1 MNQKDWI
8 DFFQAVN
15 GRNPSIQEMA
25 DAAKRGEFVRESS
38 KRQEQP
44 VEVKKAEETVEIKEP
59 LAPVEP
65 AKTEK
70 TVETT
75 PPKEATESVE
85 PIVESYDVAEEP
97 LVNSSIEERQ
107 TFQTPNLGQEA
118 PTVNLQ
124 EQINPIQ
131 GGTTN
136 KSLNS
141 FAEQANASFQ
151 QTNSTFN
158 QPWKK
163 PEKKSPTNFIMIAIA
178 TIPVIL
184 WALGLFILGVV
195 GDESSMGLGLAF
207 WTLVVGLPAIIID
220 ILPALLNK
228 TDKKWLI
235 FVFSIL
241 LSWTFLGWIILLIV
255 SINMNKEA
263 ERLKQQQMMMQ
274 ITGEPGNTAAYNSFQ
289 TQARTAQQFQDASFG
304 PVSYTHLTLPTTSRV

>member
-25 DAAKRGEFVRESS
+25 DAAKRGEFVRENS

-44 VEVKKAEETVEIKEP
+44 VEANKLEETVEIKEP

-75 PPKEATESVE
+75 PPKEAAESIE
-85 PIVESYDVAEEP
+85 PVVESYDVAEEP
-97 LVNSSIEERQ
+97 LVDSSIEKRQ

-118 PTVNLQ
+118 PTANFQAQV
-124 EQINPIQ
+124 NPIQ
-131 GGTTN
+131 GTTN

-151 QTNSTFN
+151 QTNSTLN

-163 PEKKSPTNFIMIAIA
+163 PEKKSPTNLIMIAIA

-184 WALGLFILGVV
+184 WALGMFILGVV

-207 WTLVVGLPAIIID
+207 WTLIVGLPAIIID

-304 PVSYTHLTLPTTSRV
+304 PNSNPNNTN

>member
-65 AKTEK
+65 AKTEE

-75 PPKEATESVE
+75 PPKKATESVE
-85 PIVESYDVAEEP
+85 PVVESYDVAEEP
-97 LVNSSIEERQ
+97 LVDSSIEERQ

-118 PTVNLQ
+118 PTANFQAQV
-124 EQINPIQ
+124 NPIQ
-131 GGTTN
+131 GTTN

-151 QTNSTFN
+151 QTNSTLN
-158 QPWKK
+158 KPWKK
-163 PEKKSPTNFIMIAIA
+163 PEKKSPTNLIMIAIA

-184 WALGLFILGVV
+184 WALGLFLLGVV

-207 WTLVVGLPAIIID
+207 WILILGLPAIIID

-241 LSWTFLGWIILLIV
+241 LSWTFLGWLILLIV
-255 SINMNKEA
+255 SINMNREA

-289 TQARTAQQFQDASFG
+289 TQARTAQQFQDTSFG
-304 PVSYTHLTLPTTSRV
+304 PNSNPNNNN

>member
-65 AKTEK
+65 AKTEE

-75 PPKEATESVE
+75 PPKKATESVE
-85 PIVESYDVAEEP
+85 PVVESYDVAEEP
-97 LVNSSIEERQ
+97 LVDSSVYERQ

-141 FAEQANASFQ
+141 FAQQANASFQ

-158 QPWKK
+158 EPWKK
-163 PEKKSPTNFIMIAIA
+163 PEKKSPTKLIMVAIA

-184 WALGLFILGVV
+184 WALGLFLLGVV

-207 WTLVVGLPAIIID
+207 WILILGLPAIIID

-241 LSWTFLGWIILLIV
+241 LSWTFLGWLILLIV

-274 ITGEPGNTAAYNSFQ
+274 ITGGPGNTASYNSFQ
-289 TQARTAQQFQDASFG
+289 TQARTAQQFQDTSFG
-304 PVSYTHLTLPTTSRV
+304 PNSNPNNNN

>member
-85 PIVESYDVAEEP
+85 PVVESYDVAEEP
-97 LVNSSIEERQ
+97 LVDSSIEKRQ

-118 PTVNLQ
+118 PTANFQAQV
-124 EQINPIQ
+124 NPIQ
-131 GGTTN
+131 GTTN

-151 QTNSTFN
+151 QTNSTLN

-163 PEKKSPTNFIMIAIA
+163 PEKKSPTNLIMIAIA

-184 WALGLFILGVV
+184 WALGMFILGVV

-207 WTLVVGLPAIIID
+207 WTLIVGLPAIIID

-304 PVSYTHLTLPTTSRV
+304 PNSNPNNNN

>member
-1 MNQKDWI
+1 MHIINT
-8 DFFQAVN
+8 
-15 GRNPSIQEMA
+15 

-65 AKTEK
+65 AKTEE

-75 PPKEATESVE
+75 PPKKATESVE
-85 PIVESYDVAEEP
+85 PVVESYDVAEEP
-97 LVNSSIEERQ
+97 LVDSSVYERQ

-141 FAEQANASFQ
+141 FAQQANASFQ

-158 QPWKK
+158 EPWKK
-163 PEKKSPTNFIMIAIA
+163 PEKKSPTNLIMVAIA

-184 WALGLFILGVV
+184 WALGLFLLGVV

-207 WTLVVGLPAIIID
+207 WILILGLPAIIID

-241 LSWTFLGWIILLIV
+241 LSWTFLGWLILLIV

-289 TQARTAQQFQDASFG
+289 TQARTAQQFQDTSFG
-304 PVSYTHLTLPTTSRV
+304 PNSNPNNNN

>member
-65 AKTEK
+65 AKTEE

-75 PPKEATESVE
+75 PPKKATESVE
-85 PIVESYDVAEEP
+85 PVVESYDVAEEP
-97 LVNSSIEERQ
+97 LVDSSIEERQ

-141 FAEQANASFQ
+141 FAQQANASFQ

-158 QPWKK
+158 EPWKK
-163 PEKKSPTNFIMIAIA
+163 PEKKSPTNLIMVAIA

-184 WALGLFILGVV
+184 WALGLFLLGVV

-207 WTLVVGLPAIIID
+207 WILILGLPAIIID

-241 LSWTFLGWIILLIV
+241 LSWTFLGWLILLIV

-274 ITGEPGNTAAYNSFQ
+274 ITGGPGNTASYNSFQ
-289 TQARTAQQFQDASFG
+289 TQARTAQQFQDTSFG
-304 PVSYTHLTLPTTSRV
+304 PNSNPNNNN

>member
-25 DAAKRGEFVRESS
+25 DAAKRGEFVRENS

-44 VEVKKAEETVEIKEP
+44 VEANKLEETVEIKEP

-75 PPKEATESVE
+75 PPKEAAESIE
-85 PIVESYDVAEEP
+85 PVVESYDVAEEP
-97 LVNSSIEERQ
+97 LVDSSIEKRQ

-118 PTVNLQ
+118 PTANFQAQV
-124 EQINPIQ
+124 NPIQ
-131 GGTTN
+131 GTTN

-151 QTNSTFN
+151 QTNSTLN

-163 PEKKSPTNFIMIAIA
+163 PQKKSPTNHIMIAIA

-184 WALGLFILGVV
+184 WALGMFILGVV

-207 WTLVVGLPAIIID
+207 WTLIVGLPAIIID

-304 PVSYTHLTLPTTSRV
+304 PNSNPNNNN

>member
-85 PIVESYDVAEEP
+85 PVVESYDVAEEP

-207 WTLVVGLPAIIID
+207 WTLIVGLPAIIID

-304 PVSYTHLTLPTTSRV
+304 PNSNPNNNN

>member
-65 AKTEK
+65 AKTEE

-75 PPKEATESVE
+75 SPKEAAESIE
-85 PIVESYDVAEEP
+85 PVVESYDVAEEP
-97 LVNSSIEERQ
+97 LVDSSIEKRQ

-118 PTVNLQ
+118 PTANFQAQV
-124 EQINPIQ
+124 NPIQ
-131 GGTTN
+131 GTTN

-151 QTNSTFN
+151 QTNSTLN

-163 PEKKSPTNFIMIAIA
+163 PEKKSPTNLIMIAIA

-184 WALGLFILGVV
+184 WALGMFILGVV

-207 WTLVVGLPAIIID
+207 WTLIVGLPAIIID

-304 PVSYTHLTLPTTSRV
+304 PNSNPNNNN

>member
-65 AKTEK
+65 AKTEE

-75 PPKEATESVE
+75 PPKKATESVE
-85 PIVESYDVAEEP
+85 PVVESYDVAEEP
-97 LVNSSIEERQ
+97 LVDSSIEERQ

-118 PTVNLQ
+118 PTANFQAQV
-124 EQINPIQ
+124 NPIQ
-131 GGTTN
+131 GTTN

-141 FAEQANASFQ
+141 FAQQANASFQ

-158 QPWKK
+158 EPWKK
-163 PEKKSPTNFIMIAIA
+163 PEKKSPTNLIMIAIA

-184 WALGLFILGVV
+184 WALGLFLLGVV

-207 WTLVVGLPAIIID
+207 WILILGLPAIIID

-241 LSWTFLGWIILLIV
+241 LSWTFLGWLILLIV

-289 TQARTAQQFQDASFG
+289 TQARTAQQFQDTSFG
-304 PVSYTHLTLPTTSRV
+304 PNSNPNNNN

>member
-44 VEVKKAEETVEIKEP
+44 VEANKPEERVEIKEP

-65 AKTEK
+65 DKTEG

-75 PPKEATESVE
+75 PPKEAAESIE
-85 PIVESYDVAEEP
+85 PVVESYDVAEEP
-97 LVNSSIEERQ
+97 LVDSSIEERQ

-118 PTVNLQ
+118 PTANFQ
-124 EQINPIQ
+124 AQINPIQ
-131 GGTTN
+131 GTTN
-136 KSLNS
+136 NSLNS
-141 FAEQANASFQ
+141 FAEQANANFQ
-151 QTNSTFN
+151 QANSTLN

-163 PEKKSPTNFIMIAIA
+163 PEKKSQTNLIMIAIA
-178 TIPVIL
+178 IIPVIL
-184 WALGLFILGVV
+184 WALGLFLLGVV

-207 WTLVVGLPAIIID
+207 WILILGLPAIIID

-241 LSWTFLGWIILLIV
+241 LSWTFLGWLILLIV
-255 SINMNKEA
+255 SINMNREA

-289 TQARTAQQFQDASFG
+289 TQARTAQQFQDTSFG
-304 PVSYTHLTLPTTSRV
+304 PNSNPNNNN

>member
-38 KRQEQP
+38 KRQKQP

-65 AKTEK
+65 AKTEE

-85 PIVESYDVAEEP
+85 TVVESYDVAEEP
-97 LVNSSIEERQ
+97 LVDSSIEERQ

-118 PTVNLQ
+118 PTANFQAQV
-124 EQINPIQ
+124 NPIQ
-131 GGTTN
+131 GTTN

-141 FAEQANASFQ
+141 FAEQANANFQ
-151 QTNSTFN
+151 QTNSTLN

-163 PEKKSPTNFIMIAIA
+163 PEKKSPTNLIMIAIA

-184 WALGLFILGVV
+184 WALGMFILGVV

-228 TDKKWLI
+228 TDRKWLI

-304 PVSYTHLTLPTTSRV
+304 PNSNPNNNN

>member
-1 MNQKDWI
+1 M
-8 DFFQAVN
+8 
-15 GRNPSIQEMA
+15 
-25 DAAKRGEFVRESS
+25 
-38 KRQEQP
+38 
-44 VEVKKAEETVEIKEP
+44 
-59 LAPVEP
+59 APVEP

-85 PIVESYDVAEEP
+85 PVVESYDVAEEP

-304 PVSYTHLTLPTTSRV
+304 PNSNPNNNN

>member
-65 AKTEK
+65 AKTEE

-75 PPKEATESVE
+75 PPKKATESVE
-85 PIVESYDVAEEP
+85 PVVESYDVAEEP
-97 LVNSSIEERQ
+97 LVDSSIEERQ

-118 PTVNLQ
+118 PTANFQAQV
-124 EQINPIQ
+124 NPIQ

-141 FAEQANASFQ
+141 FAQQANASFQ

-158 QPWKK
+158 EPWKK
-163 PEKKSPTNFIMIAIA
+163 PEKKSPTNLIMIAIA

-184 WALGLFILGVV
+184 WALGLFLLGVV

-207 WTLVVGLPAIIID
+207 WILILGLPAIIID

-241 LSWTFLGWIILLIV
+241 LSWTFLGWLILLIV

-289 TQARTAQQFQDASFG
+289 TQARTAQQFQDTSFG
-304 PVSYTHLTLPTTSRV
+304 PNSNPNNNN

>member
-38 KRQEQP
+38 KRQKQP

-65 AKTEK
+65 AKTEE

-75 PPKEATESVE
+75 PPKKATESVE
-85 PIVESYDVAEEP
+85 PVVESYDVAEEP
-97 LVNSSIEERQ
+97 LVDSSIEERQ

-118 PTVNLQ
+118 PTANFQAQV
-124 EQINPIQ
+124 NPIQ
-131 GGTTN
+131 GTTN

-141 FAEQANASFQ
+141 FAQQTNASFQ

-158 QPWKK
+158 EPWKK
-163 PEKKSPTNFIMIAIA
+163 PEKKSPTNLIMVAIA

-184 WALGLFILGVV
+184 WALGLFLLGVV

-207 WTLVVGLPAIIID
+207 WILILGLPAIIID

-241 LSWTFLGWIILLIV
+241 LSWTFLGWLILLIV

-289 TQARTAQQFQDASFG
+289 TQARTAQQFQDTSFG
-304 PVSYTHLTLPTTSRV
+304 PNSNPNNNN

>member
-65 AKTEK
+65 AKTGE
-70 TVETT
+70 TLETT
-75 PPKEATESVE
+75 SPKEATESVE
-85 PIVESYDVAEEP
+85 PVVESYDVAEEP
-97 LVNSSIEERQ
+97 LVDSSIEERQ

-118 PTVNLQ
+118 PTANFQAQV
-124 EQINPIQ
+124 NPIQ
-131 GGTTN
+131 GTTN

-141 FAEQANASFQ
+141 FAEQANANFQ
-151 QTNSTFN
+151 QTNSTLN

-163 PEKKSPTNFIMIAIA
+163 PEKKSPTNLIMIAIA

-184 WALGLFILGVV
+184 WALGMFILGVV

-289 TQARTAQQFQDASFG
+289 TQARTAQQFQDTSFG
-304 PVSYTHLTLPTTSRV
+304 PNSNPNNNN

>member
-65 AKTEK
+65 AKTEE

-75 PPKEATESVE
+75 PPKKATESVE
-85 PIVESYDVAEEP
+85 PVVESYDVAEEP
-97 LVNSSIEERQ
+97 LVDSSIEERQ

-118 PTVNLQ
+118 PTANFQAQV
-124 EQINPIQ
+124 NPIQ
-131 GGTTN
+131 GTTN

-141 FAEQANASFQ
+141 FAQQANASFQ
-151 QTNSTFN
+151 QTNSTLN

-163 PEKKSPTNFIMIAIA
+163 PEKKSPTNLIMIAIA

-184 WALGLFILGVV
+184 WALGLFLLGVV

-207 WTLVVGLPAIIID
+207 WILILGLPAIIID

-241 LSWTFLGWIILLIV
+241 LSWTFLGWLILLIV

-263 ERLKQQQMMMQ
+263 EHLKQQQMMMQ

-289 TQARTAQQFQDASFG
+289 IQARTAQQFQDTSFG
-304 PVSYTHLTLPTTSRV
+304 PNSNPNNNN

>member
-25 DAAKRGEFVRESS
+25 DAAKRGEFVRENS

-75 PPKEATESVE
+75 PPKEAAESIE
-85 PIVESYDVAEEP
+85 PVVESYDVAEEP
-97 LVNSSIEERQ
+97 LVDSSIEKRQ

-118 PTVNLQ
+118 PTANFQ
-124 EQINPIQ
+124 AQINPIQ
-131 GGTTN
+131 GTTN

-151 QTNSTFN
+151 QTNSTLN

-163 PEKKSPTNFIMIAIA
+163 PEKKSPTNLIMIAIA

-184 WALGLFILGVV
+184 WALGMFILGVV

-207 WTLVVGLPAIIID
+207 WTLIVGLPAIIID

-304 PVSYTHLTLPTTSRV
+304 PNSNPNNNN

>member
-65 AKTEK
+65 AKTEE

-75 PPKEATESVE
+75 PPKKATESVE
-85 PIVESYDVAEEP
+85 PVVESYDVAEEP
-97 LVNSSIEERQ
+97 LVDSSIEERQ

-118 PTVNLQ
+118 PTANFQAQV
-124 EQINPIQ
+124 NPIQ
-131 GGTTN
+131 GTTN

-141 FAEQANASFQ
+141 FAEQANANFQ
-151 QTNSTFN
+151 QTNSTLN

-163 PEKKSPTNFIMIAIA
+163 PEKKSPTNLIMIAIA
-178 TIPVIL
+178 IIPVIL
-184 WALGLFILGVV
+184 WALGLFLLGVV

-207 WTLVVGLPAIIID
+207 WILILGLPAIIID

-241 LSWTFLGWIILLIV
+241 LSWTFLGWLILLIV
-255 SINMNKEA
+255 SINMNREA

-289 TQARTAQQFQDASFG
+289 TQARTAQQFQDTSFG
-304 PVSYTHLTLPTTSRV
+304 PNSNPNNNN

>member
-38 KRQEQP
+38 KRQKQP
-44 VEVKKAEETVEIKEP
+44 VEVKKAEEAVEIKEP

-65 AKTEK
+65 AKTEE

-85 PIVESYDVAEEP
+85 PVVESYDVAEEP
-97 LVNSSIEERQ
+97 LVDSSIEERQ

-118 PTVNLQ
+118 PTANFQAQV
-124 EQINPIQ
+124 NPIQ
-131 GGTTN
+131 GTTN

-151 QTNSTFN
+151 QTNSTLN

-163 PEKKSPTNFIMIAIA
+163 PEKKSPTNLIMIAIA

-184 WALGLFILGVV
+184 WALGMFILGVV

-207 WTLVVGLPAIIID
+207 WILIVGLPAIIID

-241 LSWTFLGWIILLIV
+241 LSWTFLGWLILLIV

-289 TQARTAQQFQDASFG
+289 TQARTAQQFQDTSFG
-304 PVSYTHLTLPTTSRV
+304 PNSNPNNNN

>member
-75 PPKEATESVE
+75 PPKKATESVE
-85 PIVESYDVAEEP
+85 PVVESYDVAEEP
-97 LVNSSIEERQ
+97 LVDSSVYERQ

-141 FAEQANASFQ
+141 FAQQANASFQ

-158 QPWKK
+158 EPWKK
-163 PEKKSPTNFIMIAIA
+163 PEKKSPTNLIMVAIA

-184 WALGLFILGVV
+184 WALGLFLLGVV

-207 WTLVVGLPAIIID
+207 WILILGLPAIIID

-241 LSWTFLGWIILLIV
+241 LSWTFLGWLILLIV

-289 TQARTAQQFQDASFG
+289 TQARTAQQFQDTSFG
-304 PVSYTHLTLPTTSRV
+304 PNSNPNNNN

>member
-44 VEVKKAEETVEIKEP
+44 VEVKKAEETVEIKEH

-65 AKTEK
+65 AKTEE

-75 PPKEATESVE
+75 PPKKATESVE
-85 PIVESYDVAEEP
+85 PVVESYDVAEEP
-97 LVNSSIEERQ
+97 LVDSSVYERQ

-141 FAEQANASFQ
+141 FAQQANASFQ
-151 QTNSTFN
+151 QTNSTLN

-163 PEKKSPTNFIMIAIA
+163 PEKKSPTNLIMIAIA

-184 WALGLFILGVV
+184 WALGLFLLGVV

-207 WTLVVGLPAIIID
+207 WILILGLPAIIID

-241 LSWTFLGWIILLIV
+241 LSWTFLGWLILLIV

-289 TQARTAQQFQDASFG
+289 TQARTAQQFQDTSFG
-304 PVSYTHLTLPTTSRV
+304 PNSNPNNNN

>member
-25 DAAKRGEFVRESS
+25 DEAKRGEFVRESS

-65 AKTEK
+65 AKTEE

-75 PPKEATESVE
+75 PPKKATESVE
-85 PIVESYDVAEEP
+85 PVVESYDVAEEP
-97 LVNSSIEERQ
+97 LVDSSIEERQ

-118 PTVNLQ
+118 PTANFQAQV
-124 EQINPIQ
+124 NPIQ
-131 GGTTN
+131 GTTN

-141 FAEQANASFQ
+141 FAQQANASFQ
-151 QTNSTFN
+151 QTNSTLN

-163 PEKKSPTNFIMIAIA
+163 PEKKSPTNLIMIAIA

-184 WALGLFILGVV
+184 WALGLFLLGVV

-207 WTLVVGLPAIIID
+207 WILILGLPAIIID

-241 LSWTFLGWIILLIV
+241 LSWTFLGWLILLIV
-255 SINMNKEA
+255 SINMNREA

-289 TQARTAQQFQDASFG
+289 TQARTAQQFQDTSFG
-304 PVSYTHLTLPTTSRV
+304 PNSNPNNNN

>member
-65 AKTEK
+65 AKTEE

-75 PPKEATESVE
+75 PPKKATESVE
-85 PIVESYDVAEEP
+85 PVVESYDVAEEP
-97 LVNSSIEERQ
+97 LVDSSIEERQ

-118 PTVNLQ
+118 PTANFQAQV
-124 EQINPIQ
+124 NPIQ
-131 GGTTN
+131 GTTN

-151 QTNSTFN
+151 QTNSTLN

-163 PEKKSPTNFIMIAIA
+163 PEKKSPTNLIMIAIA

-184 WALGLFILGVV
+184 WALGLFLLGVV

-241 LSWTFLGWIILLIV
+241 LSWTFLGWLILLIV
-255 SINMNKEA
+255 SINMNREA

-289 TQARTAQQFQDASFG
+289 TQARTAQQFQDTSFG
-304 PVSYTHLTLPTTSRV
+304 PNSNPNNNN

>member
-65 AKTEK
+65 AKTEE

-75 PPKEATESVE
+75 PPKKATESVE
-85 PIVESYDVAEEP
+85 PVVESYDVAEEP
-97 LVNSSIEERQ
+97 LVDSSIEERQ

-118 PTVNLQ
+118 PTANFQAQV
-124 EQINPIQ
+124 NPIQ

-141 FAEQANASFQ
+141 FAQQANASFQ
-151 QTNSTFN
+151 QTNSTLN

-163 PEKKSPTNFIMIAIA
+163 PEKKSQTNLIMIAIA

-184 WALGLFILGVV
+184 WALGLFLLGVV

-207 WTLVVGLPAIIID
+207 WILILGLPAIIID

-241 LSWTFLGWIILLIV
+241 LSWTFLGWLILLIV
-255 SINMNKEA
+255 SFNMNKEA

-274 ITGEPGNTAAYNSFQ
+274 ITGGPGNTASYNSFQ
-289 TQARTAQQFQDASFG
+289 TQARTAQQFQDTSFG
-304 PVSYTHLTLPTTSRV
+304 PNSNPNNNN

>member
-44 VEVKKAEETVEIKEP
+44 VEVKKAEETVEIKDP

-65 AKTEK
+65 AKTEE

-75 PPKEATESVE
+75 PPKKATESVE
-85 PIVESYDVAEEP
+85 PVVESYDVAEEP
-97 LVNSSIEERQ
+97 LVDSSIEERQ

-118 PTVNLQ
+118 PTANFQAQV
-124 EQINPIQ
+124 NPIQ
-131 GGTTN
+131 GTTN

-141 FAEQANASFQ
+141 FAQQTNASFQ

-158 QPWKK
+158 EPWKK
-163 PEKKSPTNFIMIAIA
+163 PEKKSPTNLIMVAIA

-184 WALGLFILGVV
+184 WALGLFLLGVV

-207 WTLVVGLPAIIID
+207 WILILGLPAIIID

-241 LSWTFLGWIILLIV
+241 LSWTFLGWLILLIV

-289 TQARTAQQFQDASFG
+289 TQARTVQQFQDTSFG
-304 PVSYTHLTLPTTSRV
+304 PNSNPNNNN

>member
-25 DAAKRGEFVRESS
+25 DAAKRGEFVRETP
-38 KRQEQP
+38 KQT
-44 VEVKKAEETVEIKEP
+44 VEATKNLSQKETVEKTQNSEAVEHTEP
-59 LAPVEP
+59 IPSAE
-65 AKTEK
+65 
-70 TVETT
+70 TVESA
-75 PPKEATESVE
+75 ENDVDN
-85 PIVESYDVAEEP
+85 YDVAEEP
-97 LVNSSIEERQ
+97 LVDSSIDEKQ
-107 TFQTPNLGQEA
+107 TFQTPNLGQESA
-118 PTVNLQ
+118 TANFQ

-131 GGTTN
+131 GTTN

-151 QTNSTFN
+151 QTNSTLN

-163 PEKKSPTNFIMIAIA
+163 PEKKSPTNLIMIAIA

-184 WALGLFILGVV
+184 WALGMFILGVV

-207 WTLVVGLPAIIID
+207 WTLIVGLPAIIID

-304 PVSYTHLTLPTTSRV
+304 PNSNPNNNN

>member
-65 AKTEK
+65 AKTEE

-75 PPKEATESVE
+75 PPKKATESVE
-85 PIVESYDVAEEP
+85 PVVESYDVAEEP
-97 LVNSSIEERQ
+97 LVDSSIEERQ

-118 PTVNLQ
+118 PTANFQAQV
-124 EQINPIQ
+124 NPIQ
-131 GGTTN
+131 GTTN

-151 QTNSTFN
+151 QTNSTLN

-163 PEKKSPTNFIMIAIA
+163 PEKKSPTNLIMVAIA

-184 WALGLFILGVV
+184 WALGLFLLGVV

-207 WTLVVGLPAIIID
+207 WILILGLPAIIID

-241 LSWTFLGWIILLIV
+241 LSWTFLGWLILLIV
-255 SINMNKEA
+255 SINMNREA

-289 TQARTAQQFQDASFG
+289 TQARTAQQFQDTSFG
-304 PVSYTHLTLPTTSRV
+304 PNSNPNNNN

>member
-44 VEVKKAEETVEIKEP
+44 VEVKKAEERVEIKEP

-65 AKTEK
+65 AKTEE
-70 TVETT
+70 TLETT
-75 PPKEATESVE
+75 SPKEATESVE
-85 PIVESYDVAEEP
+85 TVVESYDVAEEP
-97 LVNSSIEERQ
+97 LVDSSIEERQ

-118 PTVNLQ
+118 PTANFQAQV
-124 EQINPIQ
+124 NPIQ
-131 GGTTN
+131 GTTN

-151 QTNSTFN
+151 QTNSTLN

-163 PEKKSPTNFIMIAIA
+163 PEKKSQTNLIMIAIA

-184 WALGLFILGVV
+184 WALGMFILGVV

-207 WTLVVGLPAIIID
+207 WTLIVGLPAIIID

-289 TQARTAQQFQDASFG
+289 TQARTAQQFQDTSFG
-304 PVSYTHLTLPTTSRV
+304 PNSNPNNNN

>member
-65 AKTEK
+65 AKTEE

-75 PPKEATESVE
+75 PPKKATESVE
-85 PIVESYDVAEEP
+85 PVVESYDVAEEP
-97 LVNSSIEERQ
+97 LVDSSIEERQ

-118 PTVNLQ
+118 PTANFQAQV
-124 EQINPIQ
+124 NPIQ
-131 GGTTN
+131 GTTN

-141 FAEQANASFQ
+141 FAEQTNASFQ
-151 QTNSTFN
+151 QTNSTLN

-163 PEKKSPTNFIMIAIA
+163 PEKKSPTNLIMIAIA

-184 WALGLFILGVV
+184 WALGLFLLGVV

-207 WTLVVGLPAIIID
+207 WILILGLPAIIID

-241 LSWTFLGWIILLIV
+241 LSWTFLGWLILLIV
-255 SINMNKEA
+255 SINMNREA

-274 ITGEPGNTAAYNSFQ
+274 ITGGPGNTASYNSFQ
-289 TQARTAQQFQDASFG
+289 TQARTAQQFQDTSFG
-304 PVSYTHLTLPTTSRV
+304 PNSNPNNNN

>member
-44 VEVKKAEETVEIKEP
+44 VEANKPEETVEIKEP

-65 AKTEK
+65 TKTEG

-97 LVNSSIEERQ
+97 LVDSSIEERQ
-107 TFQTPNLGQEA
+107 TFQTPSLGQEA
-118 PTVNLQ
+118 PTANFQ
-124 EQINPIQ
+124 AQINPIQ
-131 GGTTN
+131 GTTN
-136 KSLNS
+136 KS
-141 FAEQANASFQ
+141 FAEQVNANFQ
-151 QTNSTFN
+151 QTNSTLN

-163 PEKKSPTNFIMIAIA
+163 PEKKSQTNLIMIAIA
-178 TIPVIL
+178 IIPVIL

-207 WTLVVGLPAIIID
+207 WILIVGLPAIIID

-241 LSWTFLGWIILLIV
+241 LSWTFLGWLILLIV

-304 PVSYTHLTLPTTSRV
+304 PNSNPNNNN

>member
-44 VEVKKAEETVEIKEP
+44 VKVKKAEETVEIKDP

-65 AKTEK
+65 AKTEE

-75 PPKEATESVE
+75 PPKKATESVE
-85 PIVESYDVAEEP
+85 PVVESYDVAEEP
-97 LVNSSIEERQ
+97 LVDSSIEERQ

-118 PTVNLQ
+118 PTANFQAQV
-124 EQINPIQ
+124 NPIQ
-131 GGTTN
+131 GTTN

-141 FAEQANASFQ
+141 FAQQANASFQ
-151 QTNSTFN
+151 QTNSTLN

-163 PEKKSPTNFIMIAIA
+163 PEKKSQTNLIMIAIA

-184 WALGLFILGVV
+184 WALGLFLLGVV

-207 WTLVVGLPAIIID
+207 WILILGLPAIIID

-241 LSWTFLGWIILLIV
+241 LSWTFLGWLILLIV
-255 SINMNKEA
+255 SINMNREA

-289 TQARTAQQFQDASFG
+289 TQARTAQQFQDTSFG
-304 PVSYTHLTLPTTSRV
+304 PNSNPNNNN

>member
-65 AKTEK
+65 AKTEE

-75 PPKEATESVE
+75 PPKKATESVE
-85 PIVESYDVAEEP
+85 PVVESYDVAEEP
-97 LVNSSIEERQ
+97 LVDSSIEERQ

-118 PTVNLQ
+118 PTANFQAQV
-124 EQINPIQ
+124 NPIQ
-131 GGTTN
+131 GTTN

-141 FAEQANASFQ
+141 FAEQANANFQ
-151 QTNSTFN
+151 QTNSTLN

-163 PEKKSPTNFIMIAIA
+163 PEKKSPTNLLMIAIA

-184 WALGLFILGVV
+184 WALGLFLLGVV

-207 WTLVVGLPAIIID
+207 WILILGLPAIIID

-241 LSWTFLGWIILLIV
+241 LSWTFLGWLILLIV
-255 SINMNKEA
+255 SINMNREA

-289 TQARTAQQFQDASFG
+289 TQARTAQQFQDTSFG
-304 PVSYTHLTLPTTSRV
+304 PNSNPNNNN

>member
-44 VEVKKAEETVEIKEP
+44 VEVKKAEETVEIKDP

-65 AKTEK
+65 AKTEE

-75 PPKEATESVE
+75 PPKKATESVE
-85 PIVESYDVAEEP
+85 PVVESYDVAEEP
-97 LVNSSIEERQ
+97 LVDSSIEERQ

-118 PTVNLQ
+118 PTANFQAQV
-124 EQINPIQ
+124 NPIQ
-131 GGTTN
+131 GTTN

-141 FAEQANASFQ
+141 FAEQTNASFQ

-158 QPWKK
+158 EPWKK
-163 PEKKSPTNFIMIAIA
+163 PEKKSPTNLIMIAIA

-184 WALGLFILGVV
+184 WALGLFLLGVV

-207 WTLVVGLPAIIID
+207 WILILGLPAIIID

-241 LSWTFLGWIILLIV
+241 LSWTFLGWLILLIV

-289 TQARTAQQFQDASFG
+289 TQARTAQQFQDTSFG
-304 PVSYTHLTLPTTSRV
+304 PNSNPNNNN

>member
-25 DAAKRGEFVRESS
+25 DAAKRGEFVRENS

-44 VEVKKAEETVEIKEP
+44 VEANKLEETVEIKEP

-75 PPKEATESVE
+75 PPKEAAESIE
-85 PIVESYDVAEEP
+85 PVVESYDVAEEP
-97 LVNSSIEERQ
+97 LVDSSIEKRQ

-118 PTVNLQ
+118 PTANFQAQV
-124 EQINPIQ
+124 NPIQ
-131 GGTTN
+131 GTTN

-151 QTNSTFN
+151 QTNSTLN

-163 PEKKSPTNFIMIAIA
+163 PEKKSPTNLIMIAIA

-184 WALGLFILGVV
+184 WALGMFILGVV

-207 WTLVVGLPAIIID
+207 WTLIVGLPAIIID

-289 TQARTAQQFQDASFG
+289 TQARTAQQFQDTSFG
-304 PVSYTHLTLPTTSRV
+304 PNSNPNNNN

>member
-85 PIVESYDVAEEP
+85 PVVESYDVAEEP
-97 LVNSSIEERQ
+97 LVDSSIEERQ

-118 PTVNLQ
+118 PTANFQAQV
-124 EQINPIQ
+124 NPIQ
-131 GGTTN
+131 GTTN

-304 PVSYTHLTLPTTSRV
+304 PNSNPNNNN

>member
-25 DAAKRGEFVRESS
+25 DAAKRGEFVRENS

-44 VEVKKAEETVEIKEP
+44 VEANKLEETVEIKEP

-75 PPKEATESVE
+75 PPKEAAESIE
-85 PIVESYDVAEEP
+85 PVVESYDVAEEP
-97 LVNSSIEERQ
+97 LVDSSIEKRQ

-118 PTVNLQ
+118 PTANFQAQV
-124 EQINPIQ
+124 NPIQ
-131 GGTTN
+131 GTTN

-151 QTNSTFN
+151 QTNSTLN

-163 PEKKSPTNFIMIAIA
+163 PEKKAPTSLIMIAIA

-184 WALGLFILGVV
+184 WALGMFILGVV

-207 WTLVVGLPAIIID
+207 WTLIVGLPAIIID

-304 PVSYTHLTLPTTSRV
+304 PNSNPNNNN

>member
-65 AKTEK
+65 AKTEE
-70 TVETT
+70 TVKTT
-75 PPKEATESVE
+75 PPKKATESVE
-85 PIVESYDVAEEP
+85 PVVESYDVAEEP
-97 LVNSSIEERQ
+97 LVDSSIEERQ

-118 PTVNLQ
+118 PTANFQAQV
-124 EQINPIQ
+124 NPIQ
-131 GGTTN
+131 GTTN

-141 FAEQANASFQ
+141 FAEQTNASFQ

-158 QPWKK
+158 EPWKK
-163 PEKKSPTNFIMIAIA
+163 PEKKSPTNLIMIAIA

-184 WALGLFILGVV
+184 WALGLFLLGVV

-207 WTLVVGLPAIIID
+207 WILILGLPAIIID

-241 LSWTFLGWIILLIV
+241 LSWTFLGWLILLIV

-289 TQARTAQQFQDASFG
+289 TQARTAQQFQDTSFG
-304 PVSYTHLTLPTTSRV
+304 PNSNPNNNN

>member
-25 DAAKRGEFVRESS
+25 DAAKRGEFVRENS

-44 VEVKKAEETVEIKEP
+44 VEANKLEETVEIKEP

-75 PPKEATESVE
+75 PPKEAAESIE
-85 PIVESYDVAEEP
+85 PVVESYDVAEEP
-97 LVNSSIEERQ
+97 LVDSSIEKRQ

-118 PTVNLQ
+118 PTANFQAQV
-124 EQINPIQ
+124 NPIQ
-131 GGTTN
+131 GTTN

-151 QTNSTFN
+151 QTNSTLN

-163 PEKKSPTNFIMIAIA
+163 PEKKSPTNLIMIAIA

-184 WALGLFILGVV
+184 WALGMFILGVV
-195 GDESSMGLGLAF
+195 GDESSMAWVWHFGL
-207 WTLVVGLPAIIID
+207 
-220 ILPALLNK
+220 
-228 TDKKWLI
+228 
-235 FVFSIL
+235 
-241 LSWTFLGWIILLIV
+241 
-255 SINMNKEA
+255 
-263 ERLKQQQMMMQ
+263 
-274 ITGEPGNTAAYNSFQ
+274 
-289 TQARTAQQFQDASFG
+289 
-304 PVSYTHLTLPTTSRV
+304 